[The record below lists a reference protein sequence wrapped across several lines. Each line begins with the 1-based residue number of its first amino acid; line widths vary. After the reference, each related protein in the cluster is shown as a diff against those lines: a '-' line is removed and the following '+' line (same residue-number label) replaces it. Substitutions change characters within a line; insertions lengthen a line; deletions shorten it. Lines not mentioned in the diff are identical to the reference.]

1 MRRHFL
7 GDTGQKSNITTDSLF
22 SSPALP
28 RTKQIPERKWA
39 LSLRLPSADRTALSL
54 ITPNDLSSRGGAKCA
69 FRLFAHFTRARAVH
83 RAPTE
88 KGSVEPSARRVAER
102 THGVRSDTVTKPN
115 FQKGRRRELAM
126 LLSPLVAR
134 RSNSNCDRSAHRISV
149 LTLTLIPAAWLVLW
163 ENASPNANSPRQRC
177 EPCKES
183 IR

>member
-1 MRRHFL
+1 MTRGRSQTSQPTLSFLPPLSLEQNKSPNESGHFPCICL
-7 GDTGQKSNITTDSLF
+7 ALTGLHCPSLHRMIYRVAEGLH
-22 SSPALP
+22 ALFAYSL
-28 RTKQIPERKWA
+28 ILPERA
-39 LSLRLPSADRTALSL
+39 
-54 ITPNDLSSRGGAKCA
+54 
-69 FRLFAHFTRARAVH
+69 AVH

-115 FQKGRRRELAM
+115 FQKGRRRELAV
-126 LLSPLVAR
+126 LLSPLVAP

>member
-1 MRRHFL
+1 M
-7 GDTGQKSNITTDSLF
+7 LF
-22 SSPALP
+22 AY
-28 RTKQIPERKWA
+28 
-39 LSLRLPSADRTALSL
+39 SL
-54 ITPNDLSSRGGAKCA
+54 ISSE
-69 FRLFAHFTRARAVH
+69 RAAVH

-102 THGVRSDTVTKPN
+102 THGVRSYTVTKPN

-163 ENASPNANSPRQRC
+163 ENASPNATHQGNDVSPARRAFDEQ
-177 EPCKES
+177 
-183 IR
+183 